1 MWEVFFVVFLLIL
14 SFLMNLFA
22 NVPRVVAFRRNVII
36 QIIALLNILLTQ
48 EFLKLAF
55 GMQKMAIL
63 ASEVI
68 FMVGT
73 TVYIISIYYL
83 LKQFTQNRII
93 LNSILISFIVAFSVG
108 YVVQNPFINV
118 EIEGK
123 KYYTLLVQTCFS
135 LGTFTVIFFTMKELF
150 SENTTSQTERLW
162 GAACVYFMIAW
173 GFGGIY
179 DVITVLDPTAFGI
192 VNKASISYLEATAYS
207 LSVLGN
213 FNPLYEKVSP
223 LVARVAVIE
232 AVWAHLFVVL
242 AVGRL
247 LTK

>member
-1 MWEVFFVVFLLIL
+1 
-14 SFLMNLFA
+14 MNLFT
-22 NVPRVVAFRRNVII
+22 NVSRLSAFKRNVII

-48 EFLKLAF
+48 EFLRLAF
-55 GMQKMAIL
+55 GMQKSALIAAELVFMA
-63 ASEVI
+63 
-68 FMVGT
+68 GT
-73 TVYIISIYYL
+73 TIYIISIYYL

-108 YVVQNPFINV
+108 CVVQNPFIDV
-118 EIEGK
+118 QIEGK

-135 LGTFTVIFFTMKELF
+135 LGTFTVIFFTIKEIF
-150 SENTTSQTERLW
+150 SEDTTQAERLW

-192 VNKASISYLEATAYS
+192 LNTANVSYLEATAYS

-242 AVGRL
+242 VVGRL